1 MKKLIIILFLLA
13 VSLQANTSKIL
24 ISNVAQG
31 TGADSISVHKIYTA
45 TKLAVDM
52 TSKYIAISDSVRKQL
67 SDNSTTKINSDS
79 IAKVLDASYF
89 LSSSIDVF
97 HGMLRANVTMVD
109 TKTKKEK
116 NGFGYADLR
125 YVKDGNKIYDVA
137 LLTALQ
143 RAMMNVTTD
152 STLYTHQPKEY
163 RTKPVKSLVIGGFMF
178 DDSNSPLI
186 WTIFNNKSVMSYFAS
201 ETIYQAAKESEDY
214 AVYDLN
220 SRDSM
225 YAAFN
230 LYLME
235 NFTPPS
241 NTELK
246 ILNTF
251 AVENYIFG
259 SIKRVKSHAEVKIV
273 LTELKDG
280 NLSIVRS
287 EVARL
292 EDDYKDDFEK
302 LIKTMT
308 NKVLLI
314 DDSKGIGE

>member
-1 MKKLIIILFLLA
+1 MKKTILILFLLA
-13 VSLQANTSKIL
+13 FSLQANPSKIL
-24 ISNVAQG
+24 VSNVAQG
-31 TGADSISVHKIYTA
+31 TGADSISIHKIYTA

-52 TSKYIAISDSVRKQL
+52 TNNYLAISDSIRKQL
-67 SDNSTTKINSDS
+67 AETTTNKLKSES
-79 IAKVLDASYF
+79 ILRESKTDFL

-109 TKTKKEK
+109 IKTKKEK
-116 NGFGYADLR
+116 YGFGYAALR
-125 YVKDGNKIYDVA
+125 YEKDGQKIYDVA
-137 LLTALQ
+137 MLTALQ
-143 RAMMNVTTD
+143 RAMINVSSDT
-152 STLYTHQPKEY
+152 SLYTHQPKEY
-163 RTKPVKSLVIGGFMF
+163 RTKPVKSLVVGGFMF
-178 DDSNSPLI
+178 DDNDSQLI
-186 WTIFNNKSVMSYFAS
+186 WKIFNNKSVMSYFAS
-201 ETIYQAAKESEDY
+201 ETIYQAAKESDDY

-220 SRDSM
+220 TRDSM

-251 AVENYIFG
+251 AVEQFIFG

-280 NLSIVRS
+280 NLSIIRTQ
-287 EVARL
+287 VARL
-292 EDDYKDDFEK
+292 EDDYQDDFEE
-302 LIKTMT
+302 LIKKLT
-308 NKVLLI
+308 NKILFI
-314 DDSKGIGE
+314 DNSKGVGE

>member
-1 MKKLIIILFLLA
+1 MKKIILILLLLA
-13 VSLQANTSKIL
+13 VSVQANPSKVL

-31 TGADSISVHKIYTA
+31 TGADSISLHKIYTA
-45 TKLAVDM
+45 TKLSVDM
-52 TSKYIAISDSVRKQL
+52 TNSYISV
-67 SDNSTTKINSDS
+67 SDS
-79 IAKVLDASYF
+79 IRRQLATSASDKINTDSVARALGVEYF

-97 HGMLRANVTMVD
+97 QCMLRANITIVD
-109 TKTKKEK
+109 SKTKIEK
-116 NGFGYADLR
+116 NGYGYAELR
-125 YVKDGNKIYDVA
+125 YEKDGNKIFDIA
-137 LLTALQ
+137 MLTALQ
-143 RAMMNVTTD
+143 RALMNATYD
-152 STLYTHQPKEY
+152 STLYNHQPLEY
-163 RTKPVKSLVIGGFMF
+163 RTKPVKSLVVGGFMF
-178 DDSNSPLI
+178 DDGGSPLI
-186 WTIFNNKSVMSYFAS
+186 WKIFNNKSVMSYFAS
-201 ETIYQAAKESEDY
+201 ETIYQAAKVSEDF

-251 AVENYIFG
+251 AVENFIFG

-302 LIKTMT
+302 LIKSLT

-314 DDSKGIGE
+314 DDSKRIGK

>member
-1 MKKLIIILFLLA
+1 MKKLIIILFLLT
-13 VSLQANTSKIL
+13 VSLQAYSSKIL

-31 TGADSISVHKIYTA
+31 TGADSINIHKIYTA

-52 TSKYIAISDSVRKQL
+52 TSKYIAISDSIRKQL
-67 SDNSTTKINSDS
+67 ADNSTTKINTDS
-79 IAKVLDASYF
+79 IAKAIDVNYF
-89 LSSSIDVF
+89 VSTSVDVF
-97 HGMLRANVTMVD
+97 HGMLRANITMVD

-116 NGFGYADLR
+116 YGYGYADLR

-143 RAMMNVTTD
+143 RAMMNVTSDD
-152 STLYTHQPKEY
+152 SLYTHQPKEY
-163 RTKPVKSLVIGGFMF
+163 RTKQVKSLVIGGFMF

-186 WTIFNNKSVMSYFAS
+186 WKIFNNKSVMSYFAS
-201 ETIYQAAKESEDY
+201 ETIYQAAKESDDY

-251 AVENYIFG
+251 AVDNYIFG
-259 SIKRVKSHAEVKIV
+259 SIKRVKSHAEVKII

-302 LIKTMT
+302 LIKTLT

>member
-1 MKKLIIILFLLA
+1 MKKLILILFLLA
-13 VSLQANTSKIL
+13 VSLQANPSKVL

-45 TKLAVDM
+45 SKLAVDM
-52 TSKYIAISDSVRKQL
+52 TNDYITITDSVRKQFA
-67 SDNSTTKINSDS
+67 TTVSNKTNTDS
-79 IAKVLDASYF
+79 IAQTLGVKFF

-97 HGMLRANVTMVD
+97 QNMLRANITMVD

-116 NGFGYADLR
+116 NGFGYSELR
-125 YVKDGNKIYDVA
+125 YEKDGNKIYDVA

-143 RAMMNVTTD
+143 RAMMNVTSD
-152 STLYTHQPKEY
+152 SSLYSHQPKEY
-163 RTKPVKSLVIGGFMF
+163 RTKTVKSLVIGGFMF
-178 DDSNSPLI
+178 DDGDSPLI
-186 WTIFNNKSVMSYFAS
+186 WKIFNNKSVMSYFAS
-201 ETIYQAAKESEDY
+201 ETIYQAAKESDDY

-230 LYLME
+230 LFLME

-251 AVENYIFG
+251 AVENFIFG

-280 NLSIVRS
+280 NLSIIRT
-287 EVARL
+287 EVVRL

-308 NKVLLI
+308 NKILLI
-314 DDSKGIGE
+314 DDGKGVGK